1 MRPYEYYK
9 GIYQGKVYSDEAAFS
24 KAFGL
29 CTAYARHMMQDG
41 TALDLQDKTILTGL
55 CQGAELLKPLLK
67 DPFVTEQ
74 SISGISVKLD
84 LSGLSERMQAIL
96 TMYLPKEN
104 FYRGIYKNA

>member
-9 GIYQGKVYSDEAAFS
+9 GIYQGKVYADESAFS

-29 CTAYARHMMQDG
+29 CTAYARHLMQDG
-41 TALDLQDKTILTGL
+41 ATLDLQKESVLGGL

-74 SISGISVKLD
+74 SIGSFSVKLD
-84 LSGLSERMQAIL
+84 LAGLTERLQAIL
-96 TMYLPKEN
+96 QMYLPKEN
-104 FYRGIYKNA
+104 FYRGILKYA